1 MDVVLTY
8 LCFIAAGILAGGTW
22 SMWKARNTLFAGIL
36 FALGLLAAIAGVLR
50 LI

>member
-8 LCFIAAGILAGGTW
+8 VCFIVAGIAAGGTW
-22 SMWKARNTLFAGIL
+22 SMWKARNTLFAGVL
-36 FALGLLAAIAGVLR
+36 LGVTVLAALAGILR